1 MSETIVERLRQS
13 LSALPAT
20 ERRVAMRLLA
30 DYPMAG
36 LGSASELARTVG
48 VSVPT
53 VLRLT
58 TRLGFPAYPD
68 FQSRLREELA
78 AQLSSPLAKTTHA
91 AGSSEESRWQQ
102 FAEQVADNVRESF
115 QHIAADELRQ
125 IAQWLADPKSRVHL
139 VGGRFT
145 DALAQYVAVQLRIL
159 RAGVNHLRD
168 QEANWFD
175 QVLDMGSRDV
185 LVIYDI
191 RRYQAS
197 LLRLAEWAT
206 QRGTKV
212 ILLTD
217 QWLSPIARVA
227 RHVLPARVQVPSPW
241 DSNAALMAL
250 SEALL
255 AEVSRLGGDS
265 SQRRMRELERL
276 RNQA

>member
-1 MSETIVERLRQS
+1 MPEPPPFR
-13 LSALPAT
+13 
-20 ERRVAMRLLA
+20 
-30 DYPMAG
+30 
-36 LGSASELARTVG
+36 
-48 VSVPT
+48 
-53 VLRLT
+53 
-58 TRLGFPAYPD
+58 
-68 FQSRLREELA
+68 
-78 AQLSSPLAKTTHA
+78 
-91 AGSSEESRWQQ
+91 
-102 FAEQVADNVRESF
+102 
-115 QHIAADELRQ
+115 
-125 IAQWLADPKSRVHL
+125 
-139 VGGRFT
+139 
-145 DALAQYVAVQLRIL
+145 
-159 RAGVNHLRD
+159 
-168 QEANWFD
+168 
-175 QVLDMGSRDV
+175 
-185 LVIYDI
+185 IYDI

-241 DSNAALMAL
+241 DSNTALMAL

>member
-1 MSETIVERLRQS
+1 MNDTIVELLRHS
-13 LSALPAT
+13 LSSLPLT

-30 DYPMAG
+30 DFPMAG

-53 VLRLT
+53 VLRLVI
-58 TRLGFPAYPD
+58 RLGFGAYPE
-68 FQSRLREELA
+68 FQTRLREELA
-78 AQLSSPLAKTTHA
+78 AQLSSPLTKAPQSADSGEGH
-91 AGSSEESRWQQ
+91 RWQQ
-102 FAEQVADNVRESF
+102 FASRVADNVAETF
-115 QHIAADELRQ
+115 QHLAADELQQ
-125 IAQWLADPKSRVHL
+125 IAAWLADPKSRIHL

-145 DALAQYVAVQLRIL
+145 DALAQYVSVQMRIL
-159 RAGVNHLRD
+159 RSGVNHLRD

-175 QVLDMGSRDV
+175 QVLDMGSKDV

-191 RRYQAS
+191 RRYQPS
-197 LLRLAEWAT
+197 LLRLADLAT

-255 AEVSRLGGDS
+255 AEVSRIAGDS
-265 SQRRMRELERL
+265 AQRRMRELERL
-276 RNQA
+276 RSHD